1 MPIALRLRLEVYY
14 RIGVFLLMQSSPARG
29 GSGIKGLEATGNYLV
44 FARAKRFCR
53 VGCRGDR
60 PGPRDTKDH
69 PLFSGRKTR
78 PVGRSEKG
86 AYVNLAVNA
95 AYPHKPLKTQKYG
108 ACAAGRRWQ
117 TRVVRRPSS
126 RERSLYETS

>member
-1 MPIALRLRLEVYY
+1 MPLALRLRLEVYY
-14 RIGVFLLMQSSPARG
+14 RIGFFLLMQSSPARG
-29 GSGIKGLEATGNYLV
+29 GSGIKGLEATGNDLV

-60 PGPRDTKDH
+60 PGPRDTQDH

-95 AYPHKPLKTQKYG
+95 AYPHKPPEDPEIRRLRCWPTMVD
-108 ACAAGRRWQ
+108 AGGKA
-117 TRVVRRPSS
+117 PIES
-126 RERSLYETS
+126 